1 MITVF
6 YAGKHLLA
14 NDRQQAKPNTTT
26 KEVNHIIK
34 KYFYLINQPVHL

>member
-26 KEVNHIIK
+26 EVVNHIIIM
-34 KYFYLINQPVHL
+34 YFYFINQPLHL